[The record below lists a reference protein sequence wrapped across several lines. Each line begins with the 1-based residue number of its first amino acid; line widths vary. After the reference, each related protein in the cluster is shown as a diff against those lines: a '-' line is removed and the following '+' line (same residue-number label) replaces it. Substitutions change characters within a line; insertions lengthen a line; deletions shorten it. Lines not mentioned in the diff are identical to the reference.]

1 MKNTTLSHLC
11 PRAGRRLKK
20 KDNYIITENWKKGKV
35 FYMDI
40 RKEMVQSLYD
50 LLTDNELDKNLLE
63 SSEKLKICV
72 MSIFR
77 KRELMIIRTHYV
89 ISSILHF
96 LRNEYGA

>member
-1 MKNTTLSHLC
+1 
-11 PRAGRRLKK
+11 
-20 KDNYIITENWKKGKV
+20 
-35 FYMDI
+35 
-40 RKEMVQSLYD
+40 MVQSLYD

-77 KRELMIIRTHYV
+77 KRELMIIWTHYV

-96 LRNEYGA
+96 FCGTNMVLDAIAGKEV